1 MQVTVIGAGVAGLA
15 CAVELAERGAEVE
28 VLERG
33 EKLGASSCSWFAGGM
48 LAPWCE
54 LESAEPLIARLG
66 SESIAWWRQRLAQ
79 GACELAQRSGALAQG
94 ASELPQGSAGAA
106 QEASGRSGAV
116 LNGSLVVAHG
126 RDTSELTHFSRRTEQ
141 FEWLGGEGIGALE
154 PDLRG
159 RFSKALFFKGEGHL
173 DPRAALEAL
182 AKRLGELGV
191 SIRFGVAGAMTAPA
205 CWGTP
210 ATSRLKIDCTGL
222 AARGVLTD
230 LRGVKGEMLL
240 LRLRDISLSRPVRV
254 LHPRIP
260 LYIVPRPDGLFM
272 VGATMI
278 ESDQPTR
285 ISARSMLELL
295 SAAYALHPAFG
306 EAEIVEIGTGVRPAF
321 PDNLPRIRW
330 VGDTLY
336 VNGLFRHGF
345 LLAPALAR
353 RVAGI
358 VLEERYFPEVQ
369 DEDPRERR
377 MA

>member
-1 MQVTVIGAGVAGLA
+1 MQVSVVGAGIAGLA
-15 CAVELAERGAEVE
+15 CAVELAERGVDVE
-28 VLERG
+28 IIDRG
-33 EKLGASSCSWFAGGM
+33 AQLGAACCSWYAGGM

-54 LESAEPLIARLG
+54 LESAEPLVAKLG
-66 SESIAWWRQRLAQ
+66 MESMAWWREKVP
-79 GACELAQRSGALAQG
+79 G
-94 ASELPQGSAGAA
+94 
-106 QEASGRSGAV
+106 V
-116 LNGSLVVAHG
+116 VFNGSLVVAHG
-126 RDTSELTHFSRRTEQ
+126 RDSSELTNFSRRTEE
-141 FEWLGGEGIGALE
+141 FEWLDGEAMGALE

-159 RFSKALFFKGEGHL
+159 RFNKALFFRQEGHL
-173 DPRAALEAL
+173 DPRAALGAL
-182 AKRLGELGV
+182 AQRLRDLGV

-205 CWGTP
+205 CWGAP
-210 ATSRLKIDCTGL
+210 SSQRQVLDCTGL

-260 LYIVPRPDGLFM
+260 LYIVPRADGLFM

-330 VGDTLY
+330 SGDTLY
-336 VNGLFRHGF
+336 VNGLYRHGF

-358 VLEERYFPEVQ
+358 LLEDRYFPEVQ

-377 MA
+377 LA

>member
-15 CAVELAERGAEVE
+15 CAVELAERGADVE
-28 VLERG
+28 VIDRG
-33 EKLGASSCSWFAGGM
+33 EKLGSSSCSWYAGGM

-54 LESAEPLIARLG
+54 LESAESLIVRLG
-66 SESIAWWRQRLAQ
+66 SESIPWWRERFP
-79 GACELAQRSGALAQG
+79 GT
-94 ASELPQGSAGAA
+94 
-106 QEASGRSGAV
+106 V
-116 LNGSLVVAHG
+116 VNGSLVVVHD
-126 RDTSELTHFSRRTEQ
+126 RDTSELTRFSRRTQQ
-141 FEWLGGEGIGALE
+141 FEWLDGEAIAALE

-159 RFSKALFFKGEGHL
+159 RFGKALFFKDEGHL
-173 DPRAALEAL
+173 DPRAALGAL

-191 SIRFGVAGAMTAPA
+191 TIRFGVAPAIAPA

-210 ATSRLKIDCTGL
+210 STGRQVVDCTGL
-222 AARGVLTD
+222 AARNVLKD

-260 LYIVPRPDGLFM
+260 LYIVPRADGLFM

-278 ESDQPTR
+278 ESDQPSR

-321 PDNLPRIRW
+321 PDNLPRIRRH
-330 VGDTLY
+330 GDTLY
-336 VNGLFRHGF
+336 VNGLYRHGF

-358 VLEERYFPEVQ
+358 VLEGRCFPEVQ
-369 DEDPRERR
+369 DEDPLKRR
-377 MA
+377 LA